1 MNARRLPILLLT
13 PAIAMLALLFITPLF
28 WFFIDVFSREKSV
41 SDLAER
47 FVEVLTSRP
56 VMTALITT
64 NWICLLVT
72 ALALVIG
79 YPIAYY
85 MANRTGWRFALVLF
99 CIIVPYFTSVIV
111 RTYSWMVLLGRN
123 GIINQ
128 ALQST
133 GLIDA
138 PIPLLYNK
146 LGILIGMTYVLLPYM
161 ILTLYAAM
169 RGIDPSLTRAAFGL
183 GASRLY
189 TFWRD
194 LLPAQPAWRDLRLAD
209 RLHPGYRIFPY
220 PGADGRTGRRDDRHA
235 DRTLGR
241 DHAGLDDGRD
251 HVDRA
256 AGRHSRPL
264 RRLLPVDRRAP
275 DDGGLR
281 WRPGKASRYRSTS
294 ASPASS

>member
-1 MNARRLPILLLT
+1 MTARRLPILLLT
-13 PAIAMLALLFITPLF
+13 PAIAMLGLLFIAPLF
-28 WFFIDVFSREKSV
+28 WFFVNVFAQEKSV

-72 ALALVIG
+72 ALSLVIG

-189 TFWRD
+189 TFWRVYFPLSLHGVISGSLIVFILAIGFFLTPALMGGPGD
-194 LLPAQPAWRDLRLAD
+194 VMIAMLIERSVEITLDWTTAAIMSIVLLVVTLVLYGVYYRLTD
-209 RLHPGYRIFPY
+209 VRQMM
-220 PGADGRTGRRDDRHA
+220 GA
-235 DRTLGR
+235 
-241 DHAGLDDGRD
+241 
-251 HVDRA
+251 
-256 AGRHSRPL
+256 
-264 RRLLPVDRRAP
+264 
-275 DDGGLR
+275 
-281 WRPGKASRYRSTS
+281 
-294 ASPASS
+294 

>member
-1 MNARRLPILLLT
+1 MTALRLPILLI
-13 PAIAMLALLFITPLF
+13 PAIAMLGLLFITPLF
-28 WFFIDVFSREKSV
+28 WLFIDVFSRESSV

-56 VMTALITT
+56 VMFALITT

-72 ALALVIG
+72 ALSLVIG

-128 ALQST
+128 TLQSV
-133 GLIDA
+133 GLIDV

-183 GASRLY
+183 GASRIY
-189 TFWRD
+189 TFWRIYFPLSLHGVISGSLIVFILAIGFFLTPALMGGPGD
-194 LLPAQPAWRDLRLAD
+194 VMIAMLIERSVEITLDWTTAAIMSIVLLVVTLILYGVYYRLTD
-209 RLHPGYRIFPY
+209 VRQMM
-220 PGADGRTGRRDDRHA
+220 GA
-235 DRTLGR
+235 
-241 DHAGLDDGRD
+241 
-251 HVDRA
+251 
-256 AGRHSRPL
+256 
-264 RRLLPVDRRAP
+264 
-275 DDGGLR
+275 
-281 WRPGKASRYRSTS
+281 
-294 ASPASS
+294 